1 MIRPSMKP
9 KTPISAEAIQIRT
22 PHISNARNIFIHK
35 Q

>member
-1 MIRPSMKP
+1 MISPNIKP

-22 PHISNARNIFIHK
+22 PHISNARNIFILK